1 MAKPTIFLVEP
12 GLRGRLFPLHVV
24 FFNQIVHLI
33 IKNCFLRRKSKET
46 NIKKFFKK
54 KSKRAANLVEEI
66 KQYTELQE
74 LRRIRSKYLHREQKK
89 RRRKEAE

>member
-33 IKNCFLRRKSKET
+33 IKNC
-46 NIKKFFKK
+46 
-54 KSKRAANLVEEI
+54 KRAANLVEEI